1 MRPYLLLSL
10 FLFSSVCAQDAAGT
24 TFNTLDASSYL
35 GLLAET
41 TASEGFSAFDG
52 EEESEV
58 EKVSRAL
65 LEPRQGTTCTAGPG
79 GPQRRVVLLVVDAVL
94 GDAVRLQR
102 TAWAAV
108 DAVPK
113 SLKLV
118 ADQPVASQ
126 GLPAAHLLPLG
137 AAPLGQPAV
146 HPRPPLAARLDTRAV
161 ETPAAH
167 PAKHA
172 NGTHAS
178 TPVCCTTNIPP
189 SRKSHFYTG
198 MLTSKRVV
206 RFELNEK
213 KNGALLRN
221 MCNGMRGEN
230 TIELTYSGQMSDS
243 DKRKKRTA
251 AGCVSG
257 YCAKLAVPGLNS
269 CDEFPPASSDEG
281 GSTIPRLQ
289 RAINCIPGTQNS
301 RQGQRFS
308 AMVRS
313 SGIRKGQRF
322 VISID
327 CDEVLGSIVPRNAD
341 PFDDYEEEEDDLAKR
356 DVVDL
361 SGTSDS
367 ENIFTPESS
376 LNETTN
382 TLIVDFGDL
391 GAGSYQVE
399 FTVETGSIE
408 AGGFIVDNLGDQLA
422 NVTSTSALQTGDTE
436 RLAFDIEADGE
447 LMGVGL
453 ILPTRN
459 TATTIS
465 WKFVGEDLRPS
476 SSRSTQSPASTDGP
490 SDASSAVEYNT
501 TGTMG
506 RPLLI
511 LLSLM
516 LLLNNL

>member
-1 MRPYLLLSL
+1 
-10 FLFSSVCAQDAAGT
+10 
-24 TFNTLDASSYL
+24 
-35 GLLAET
+35 
-41 TASEGFSAFDG
+41 
-52 EEESEV
+52 
-58 EKVSRAL
+58 
-65 LEPRQGTTCTAGPG
+65 
-79 GPQRRVVLLVVDAVL
+79 
-94 GDAVRLQR
+94 
-102 TAWAAV
+102 
-108 DAVPK
+108 
-113 SLKLV
+113 
-118 ADQPVASQ
+118 
-126 GLPAAHLLPLG
+126 
-137 AAPLGQPAV
+137 
-146 HPRPPLAARLDTRAV
+146 
-161 ETPAAH
+161 
-167 PAKHA
+167 
-172 NGTHAS
+172 
-178 TPVCCTTNIPP
+178 
-189 SRKSHFYTG
+189 

-289 RAINCIPGTQNS
+289 RAINCIPGRQNS

-327 CDEVLGSIVPRNAD
+327 CDEVLGSIVPRNAN
-341 PFDDYEEEEDDLAKR
+341 PFDDYEEEEDDLSKR
-356 DVVDL
+356 D
-361 SGTSDS
+361 
-367 ENIFTPESS
+367 NIFTPESS

-436 RLAFDIEADGE
+436 RLSFDIEAEGE

-459 TATTIS
+459 SATTIS
-465 WKFVGEDLRPS
+465 WKFIGEDLRPS

-490 SDASSAVEYNT
+490 SDSGGASGDSCMRV
-501 TGTMG
+501 GW
-506 RPLLI
+506 
-511 LLSLM
+511 LSCT
-516 LLLNNL
+516 LLLTLLLVTTL